1 MDQSKSQPK
10 LSEQLRA
17 KCRMKNYSPNTA
29 ATYWHW
35 CEQFLRFH
43 RERSGQWI
51 HPTTMGRVEVEQFL
65 THLAV
70 KLHVAANTQNL
81 ALQSI
86 LFLYREL
93 LAIELH
99 GIDAMRAKKPKRI
112 PTVLSRQEVADL
124 FAQLTGQPKLIAQ
137 LCYGCGMRIGEA
149 ISLRVKDID
158 FGNSRIVIRGAKGHK
173 DRVVQLPQCI
183 EPLLREQV
191 AAASRWNAIDL
202 AEGCARVPLP
212 DGFDRKFPAAASQV
226 AWYWLFCSHV
236 RSRCPETKRLGRY
249 HIDESTFTRPL
260 SVAVVRAKI
269 RKRVTS
275 HALRHSY
282 ATHLKNAGVDLREI
296 QELLGHSDIRT
307 TQIYL
312 HVEEGGAAGVR
323 SPLDS
328 MFRTEGK

>member
-1 MDQSKSQPK
+1 MEQTKLQPK
-10 LSEQLRA
+10 LIDQLRA
-17 KCRMKNYSPNTA
+17 KCRMKNYSAKTF

-35 CEQFLRFH
+35 CEKFLRFH
-43 RERSGQWI
+43 RDRAGQWV
-51 HPTTMGRVEVEQFL
+51 HPKQMGRSEVEQFL

-70 KLHVAANTQNL
+70 KMHVAANTQNL

-93 LAIELH
+93 LAIELQ
-99 GIDAMRAKKPKRI
+99 GIDALRAKKPQRI
-112 PTVLSRQEVADL
+112 PTVLSRQEVAEL

-173 DRVVQLPQCI
+173 DRVVQLPHSI
-183 EPLLREQV
+183 ESLLREQV
-191 AAASRWNAIDL
+191 TAAERWNEIDM
-202 AEGCARVPLP
+202 ADGCARVPLP
-212 DGFDRKFPAAASQV
+212 DAFDRKSPAAASQV
-226 AWYWLFCSHV
+226 AWYWIFCSRV
-236 RSRCPETKRLGRY
+236 RSRCPETKRPGRY

-260 SVAVVRAKI
+260 SVAVLRAKI

-328 MFRTEGK
+328 MLRIA